1 MEFIIFTLTKPSQ
14 TMFSL
19 RSLLSATIVVSSSV
33 ILAQPGSTSSDPYH
47 VHHKHVSAQQGVE
60 HHFGSTVAIHGDV
73 LVASDETQ
81 VVEVLRRNMDGSWTL
96 EATLAAPA
104 ADIDFGGSHAL
115 ATNGDWIA
123 VGARFDDTFGTN
135 AGAVYMYKFDG
146 LDWQYEG
153 VLSHMAPHGSIN
165 SDRFGKGLAMDGDR
179 MVVGSSAQNSDG
191 GTGAIHYFQY
201 HPLLDMW
208 LESGFIASEG
218 AINGNAQGFAETL
231 DISGDWMI
239 VGEWGNDDAGANAG
253 AVHLYKWY
261 NQCWHL
267 DGTFLGHAA
276 DDRLGSDV
284 AISGDRAAAGSPR
297 ADLNSLNNSGAVTL
311 FELLPGSGGADSWT
325 ETYHFIPDA
334 VLAGDRFGTSVDLD
348 GDLLAVGA
356 PRDDNEANNA
366 GLGYF
371 LFDCSTPSLECVAEG
386 SACDAEPNDRFG
398 FDVAVSN
405 GLAAIGAERDDNI
418 FEAAGSVYV
427 LGADDLGFEC
437 DLTAP
442 GAPEVDLIEAND
454 TGVSAEDDT
463 TRHTTPDFD
472 VFLPGGGSLSVTSD
486 FMAQAGDALVFYME
500 GSGDSTLVILTEDD
514 IENGFYTFEFVYPG
528 PVLEDGVY
536 TFCAYLIDIF
546 GNVGET
552 NCQTILIDNDD
563 PEPNTNFSGGLLA
576 GSDTTLYL
584 DDDGNATLDLL
595 GGNITATDN
604 IGIDTMYFDI
614 TDFDCDDAG
623 LVTTVTL
630 TVVDIAGNIAT
641 TSFNVAVIEVTA
653 PVILTQDMT
662 VYLDASG
669 AASISPADIDNGSY
683 DACSGLDSLS
693 LDISDFDC
701 DDLGGAVTV
710 TLTGVDLATNSASA
724 TASVTVLDTI
734 APAIADMPGDMTLS
748 NDAGLCSAVATW
760 SEPAASDNCPVAS
773 FTSTHDSGDAFAVGT
788 TTVTYTATD
797 QSGNATSASFT
808 VTVTDDEAPT
818 ISGTPADITQSND
831 AGNCSAAVSWT
842 EPTVSDNCAVSTST
856 STHSSGDT
864 FAVGT
869 TTVTYTATD
878 IHGNTTTSTFDVT
891 VTDDEAP
898 SISGTPA
905 DITQT
910 NDAGN
915 CSAVVTWTCL
925 LYTSPSPRDRTRS
938 RMPSSA

>member
-1 MEFIIFTLTKPSQ
+1 
-14 TMFSL
+14 
-19 RSLLSATIVVSSSV
+19 
-33 ILAQPGSTSSDPYH
+33 
-47 VHHKHVSAQQGVE
+47 
-60 HHFGSTVAIHGDV
+60 
-73 LVASDETQ
+73 
-81 VVEVLRRNMDGSWTL
+81 
-96 EATLAAPA
+96 
-104 ADIDFGGSHAL
+104 
-115 ATNGDWIA
+115 
-123 VGARFDDTFGTN
+123 
-135 AGAVYMYKFDG
+135 
-146 LDWQYEG
+146 
-153 VLSHMAPHGSIN
+153 
-165 SDRFGKGLAMDGDR
+165 
-179 MVVGSSAQNSDG
+179 
-191 GTGAIHYFQY
+191 
-201 HPLLDMW
+201 
-208 LESGFIASEG
+208 
-218 AINGNAQGFAETL
+218 
-231 DISGDWMI
+231 
-239 VGEWGNDDAGANAG
+239 
-253 AVHLYKWY
+253 
-261 NQCWHL
+261 
-267 DGTFLGHAA
+267 
-276 DDRLGSDV
+276 
-284 AISGDRAAAGSPR
+284 
-297 ADLNSLNNSGAVTL
+297 
-311 FELLPGSGGADSWT
+311 
-325 ETYHFIPDA
+325 
-334 VLAGDRFGTSVDLD
+334 
-348 GDLLAVGA
+348 
-356 PRDDNEANNA
+356 
-366 GLGYF
+366 
-371 LFDCSTPSLECVAEG
+371 
-386 SACDAEPNDRFG
+386 
-398 FDVAVSN
+398 
-405 GLAAIGAERDDNI
+405 
-418 FEAAGSVYV
+418 
-427 LGADDLGFEC
+427 
-437 DLTAP
+437 
-442 GAPEVDLIEAND
+442 
-454 TGVSAEDDT
+454 
-463 TRHTTPDFD
+463 
-472 VFLPGGGSLSVTSD
+472 
-486 FMAQAGDALVFYME
+486 ME

-528 PVLEDGVY
+528 PVLEDGFY
-536 TFCAYLIDIF
+536 TFCAYIIDIF

-563 PEPNTNFSGGLLA
+563 PEPDTNFSGGLLA

-669 AASISPADIDNGSY
+669 AASISPADIDDGSY

-842 EPTVSDNCAVSTST
+842 EPTVSDNCTVSTST
-856 STHSSGDT
+856 STHLSL
-864 FAVGT
+864 
-869 TTVTYTATD
+869 
-878 IHGNTTTSTFDVT
+878 IH
-891 VTDDEAP
+891 
-898 SISGTPA
+898 I
-905 DITQT
+905 
-910 NDAGN
+910 
-915 CSAVVTWTCL
+915 
-925 LYTSPSPRDRTRS
+925 
-938 RMPSSA
+938 